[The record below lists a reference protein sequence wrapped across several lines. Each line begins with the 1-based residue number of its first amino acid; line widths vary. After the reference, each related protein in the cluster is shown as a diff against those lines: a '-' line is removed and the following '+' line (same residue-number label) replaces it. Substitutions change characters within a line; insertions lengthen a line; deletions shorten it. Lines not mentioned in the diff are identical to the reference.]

1 MDSVASINNKRYI
14 LCATDDNY
22 APYCGIMLTSLLENN
37 PGPFHVYIAHDGSIS
52 NKNRRRLDKLAKRY
66 GVEIILK
73 EVDAEPLDR
82 FPLNKRLGRDG
93 HSWVTLPT
101 YFRLLAAEILP
112 PEAHSVL
119 YLDCDIIVN
128 GDISSLWDID
138 LSGKA
143 LAGCP
148 DDYSSGNCK
157 RLNYPPEFG
166 YINAGVSLYNLDY
179 WRENDVFGQ
188 FATYA
193 EKHREE
199 LLMMDQDIINGVFWD
214 RKLTLLER
222 FNFLV
227 SFLYMKCWSTYSKEY
242 MEHLRTEE
250 ANSVIIHY
258 DTEAKPWDFHYFGF
272 PFRNIWH
279 HYKKVSPWSNSR
291 FNAICGEYLNFIFK
305 RVFFTKRLK
314 QKRAVLWAWVPE

>member
-1 MDSVASINNKRYI
+1 MDSVASINNNRYI

-22 APYCGIMLTSLLENN
+22 APYCGIMLVSLLENN

-52 NKNRRRLDKLAKRY
+52 NKNRRRLDKLAKRH

-101 YFRLLAAEILP
+101 YYRLLAAEILP

-119 YLDCDIIVN
+119 YLDCDIIFN
-128 GDISSLWDID
+128 GNISSLWEID

-148 DDYSSGNCK
+148 DDSSPGNCK
-157 RLNYPPEFG
+157 RLNYSSEFG
-166 YINAGVSLYNLDY
+166 YINAGVSLYNLAY
-179 WRENDVFGQ
+179 WRENDAFGQ
-188 FATYA
+188 FSAYA

-199 LLMMDQDIINGVFWD
+199 LLMMDQDIINGVLWD
-214 RKLTLLER
+214 KKLILPER

-227 SFLYMKCWSTYSKEY
+227 SFLDRTCWNNYSEEY
-242 MEHLRTEE
+242 KEHLRTE
-250 ANSVIIHY
+250 ATNSVIIHY
-258 DTEAKPWDFHYFGF
+258 DTGVKPWDFRYFGF
-272 PFRNIWH
+272 PFNNIWRH
-279 HYKKVSPWSNSR
+279 HKKISPWRNTRFDVLSCDYLRFVLKWVFSN
-291 FNAICGEYLNFIFK
+291 
-305 RVFFTKRLK
+305 KRL
-314 QKRAVLWAWVPE
+314 QRKRAAIWAWIP